1 MSCCHLPQLQLVRH
15 MYKRSA
21 STSFVLDVVDQLEV
35 AYIITVKAVATSSSA
50 FTVMLDAVVLLL
62 RIPWAPIISA
72 QPILTGTST
81 VHLVDNLNVGGL
93 PPNSY
98 HC

>member
-1 MSCCHLPQLQLVRH
+1 MELGFYCH
-15 MYKRSA
+15 A
-21 STSFVLDVVDQLEV
+21 DVVV
-35 AYIITVKAVATSSSA
+35 SFATD
-50 FTVMLDAVVLLL
+50 TLGLNM
-62 RIPWAPIISA
+62 SA
-72 QPILTGTST
+72 QPIVTDTSM